1 MFWSFL
7 VICNSESILDTLVVL
22 KLDFDVSSMP
32 YHLSVYLS
40 LFNVLNTN
48 GYDINNCCNFQKLR
62 VLFSS

>member
-1 MFWSFL
+1 MFWFFL
-7 VICNSESILDTLVVL
+7 VVCNAESILDTLVVL

-48 GYDINNCCNFQKLR
+48 GYDINNFLN
-62 VLFSS
+62 